1 MEFVIPKQDYVL
13 VTKAIMETIARYNIW
28 FAQIIAQIMEFVI
41 V

>member
-13 VTKAIMETIARYNIW
+13 VTKVIMETIALYNTLY
-28 FAQIIAQIMEFVI
+28 AQIIAQITVFAI